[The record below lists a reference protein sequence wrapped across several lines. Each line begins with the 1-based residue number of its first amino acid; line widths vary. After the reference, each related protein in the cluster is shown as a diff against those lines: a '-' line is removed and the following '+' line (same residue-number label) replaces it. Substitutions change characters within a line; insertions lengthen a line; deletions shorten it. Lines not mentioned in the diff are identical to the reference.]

1 MRLPAQRLR
10 KLGAER
16 LKDGSIAKNPQRM
29 GPLTLDARLQALD
42 WILNIQR
49 TVCEGACAAGYPER
63 GIDLINAEE
72 EALIRQL
79 IADRTFPQKWD
90 GDEPSAAAWLD
101 SVYSDGSVQ
110 PILFRDMVG
119 S

>member
-1 MRLPAQRLR
+1 
-10 KLGAER
+10 
-16 LKDGSIAKNPQRM
+16 M
-29 GPLTLDARLQALD
+29 GPLTLEARSIALEQ
-42 WILNIQR
+42 ILDIQR
-49 TVCEGACAAGYPER
+49 RVCAGAAAVGHRER

-72 EALIRQL
+72 EALIRDL
-79 IADRTFPQKWD
+79 IAARTFPDKWD

-110 PILFRDMVG
+110 PILFRDLVG

>member
-1 MRLPAQRLR
+1 MTVSGIL
-10 KLGAER
+10 
-16 LKDGSIAKNPQRM
+16 STSTFW
-29 GPLTLDARLQALD
+29 TL
-42 WILNIQR
+42 NE
-49 TVCEGACAAGYPER
+49 TVCWPAVRPVRYPER
-63 GIDLINAEE
+63 GIGLINAEE